1 MHLSAPRLVLIISFL
16 PAITNIKSFSSKHK
30 LFINSSFTSSVN
42 IFAILPANSLLLYF
56 KKNKPFA
63 LYVLTKSVNLS
74 ISFLEY
80 LSAAF
85 FTTIAFIIP
94 LSSSSLLN
102 NSKSHLLNTLVT
114 SFIFISNL
122 KSGLSDP

>member
-1 MHLSAPRLVLIISFL
+1 ML
-16 PAITNIKSFSSKHK
+16 P
-30 LFINSSFTSSVN
+30 V
-42 IFAILPANSLLLYF
+42 NSLLLYF

-85 FTTIAFIIP
+85 LTTIAFIIP

-102 NSKSHLLNTLVT
+102 NSKSHFLNTSVT